1 MADAVHYRL
10 INPEDGPALDALIAA
25 SPDAGAIGFT
35 YDYQADLLAV
45 SKALANNLQCV
56 ASVLNDT
63 VIGLVFGD
71 FLQVQWAGQ
80 LRQAAHLS
88 NLRVHPDF
96 RRRGV
101 ARGLADWGMAYVAEH
116 LGPEAVVYGAVQEGN
131 VSLALAR
138 RYQFQATDLIQGGV
152 IPVCPTPPK
161 PRPELIVRTATGTD
175 LPAIAE
181 GMNNFYREHNLW
193 SPVTPASLQGLLDQQ
208 IARVRPNQ
216 LYVVTR
222 GSHILGGLSLSD
234 RTQLVRM
241 KVARA
246 PGYVRLLGSLL
257 GVLPEDGVL
266 RALTVRRVWF
276 AEGELDAGRY
286 LWQLL
291 RYQLRGRGNCLGIA
305 YDRRDKLADLFQVPF
320 WLPLVKARYLVRAT
334 GPFDPERS
342 TYCIA
347 GA

>member
-1 MADAVHYRL
+1 M
-10 INPEDGPALDALIAA
+10 AA
-25 SPDAGAIGFT
+25 SPDVGTIGFT
-35 YDYQADLLAV
+35 YDYQADLIAI
-45 SKALANNLQCV
+45 SQALATNLQSVV
-56 ASVLNDT
+56 AVLNDT
-63 VIGLVFGD
+63 VIGMVFGD
-71 FLQVQWAGQ
+71 QVQVQWAGE
-80 LRQAAHLS
+80 LRQAVYLS

-101 ARGLADWGMAYVAEH
+101 ARGLAEWGMAYVAER
-116 LGPEAVVYGAVQEGN
+116 LGPDAVAYGAVQEGN
-131 VSLALAR
+131 VSLSLAR
-138 RYQFQATDLIQGGV
+138 RYQFRATDLIQGGI
-152 IPVCPTPPK
+152 IPMRRTPPK
-161 PRPELIVRTATGTD
+161 ARPELSVRTATDTD

-181 GMNNFYREHNLW
+181 GMNSFYREHNLW
-193 SPVTPASLQGLLDQQ
+193 SPVTPASLQGWLDQQ
-208 IARVRPNQ
+208 IAGLRPHQ

-257 GVLPEDGVL
+257 GLLSNDGVL

-286 LWQLL
+286 LWQRL
-291 RYQLRGRGNCLGIA
+291 RYRLRDRGNCLGIA
-305 YDRRDKLADLFQVPF
+305 YDPRDKLAKLFQVPF

-334 GPFDPERS
+334 GPLEPERY